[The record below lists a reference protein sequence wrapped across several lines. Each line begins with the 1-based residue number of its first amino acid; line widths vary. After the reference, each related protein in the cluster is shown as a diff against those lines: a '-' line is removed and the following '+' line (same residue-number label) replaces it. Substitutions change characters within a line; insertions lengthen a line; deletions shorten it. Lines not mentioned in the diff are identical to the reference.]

1 MNADQ
6 SQDLTSLLQAK
17 GYRTDKQPSFLA
29 VYESVFAP
37 LRDRPVAML
46 ELGIHHG
53 GSLLMWRDYFAQ
65 GAIAGLDQHLVQ
77 VDDASGRIRVYQGDQ
92 QDAALLD
99 RIAAEM
105 APEGFDIVIDDASHF
120 GRLSRATFRQLFDHH
135 LKPGGVYII
144 EDWGTGYWPSW
155 PDGRAW
161 QPPREWQLPRW
172 FNEPPAL
179 LPWPGLRAL
188 HFQVLRVVRRLVR
201 GFLPGLVKQPLTSHQ
216 AGMVGFVKQ
225 LVDECAWGDVTYPGL
240 GVASTRPAS
249 IDSISFHR
257 GQCVVRKSAW
267 ADNPRSSNPPSI

>member
-1 MNADQ
+1 MLENAHNGQ
-6 SQDLTSLLQAK
+6 TMSNLLQAQ

-29 VYESVFAP
+29 VYETVFAP
-37 LRDRPVAML
+37 MRERPVTLL

-53 GSLLMWRDYFAQ
+53 GSLLMWRDYFPQ
-65 GAIAGLDQHLVQ
+65 GLIAGLDQHPVP
-77 VDDASGRIRVYQGDQ
+77 VEDSSGRIRTYQGQQ

-105 APEGFDIVIDDASHF
+105 APGGFDIVIDDASHF
-120 GRLSRATFRQLFDHH
+120 GRLSRESFRHLFDRH

-161 QPPREWQLPRW
+161 QPPREW
-172 FNEPPAL
+172 EPPSWLTEPPTL

-188 HFQVLRVVRRLVR
+188 HFQGLRVARRLAR
-201 GFLPGLVKQPLTSHQ
+201 TFLPGLLKRPLTSHQ

-225 LVDECAWGDVTYPGL
+225 LVDECAWGDVTFPGL
-240 GVASTRPAS
+240 GVKSTLTTN
-249 IDSISFHR
+249 IDSVSFHR
-257 GQCVVRKSAW
+257 GQCVVRKVR
-267 ADNPRSSNPPSI
+267 N

>member
-1 MNADQ
+1 MTEPAVN
-6 SQDLTSLLQAK
+6 LQEMS

-29 VYESVFAP
+29 VYESLFAP
-37 LRDRPVAML
+37 LRERPVALL

-65 GAIAGLDQHLVQ
+65 GSIAGLDQHHVP
-77 VDDASGRIRVYQGDQ
+77 VDDASGRIRTYQGQQ
-92 QDAALLD
+92 QDAVLLD
-99 RIAAEM
+99 RIAVEM

-120 GRLSRATFRQLFDHH
+120 GRLSRATFRHLFDHY
-135 LKPGGVYII
+135 LKPGGLYII

-161 QPPREWQLPRW
+161 QPPREWQPPQWLT
-172 FNEPPAL
+172 EPAAL

-188 HFQVLRVVRRLVR
+188 HFQALRVARRLAR
-201 GFLPGLVKQPLTSHQ
+201 AFLPGLVKQPLPSHQ

-240 GVASTRPAS
+240 GVASTRQAS

-257 GQCVVRKSAW
+257 GQCVVRKSASV
-267 ADNPRSSNPPSI
+267 DNPRKPLSPPTWST